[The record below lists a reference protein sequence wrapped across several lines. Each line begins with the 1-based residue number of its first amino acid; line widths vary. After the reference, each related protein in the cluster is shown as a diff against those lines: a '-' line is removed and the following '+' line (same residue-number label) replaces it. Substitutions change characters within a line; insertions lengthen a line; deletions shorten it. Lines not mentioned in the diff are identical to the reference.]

1 MEEEKSMSEKESL
14 DLIANMIG
22 KAKNHYSESGT
33 SALLW
38 GITNVVCFVLAY
50 LLEAVHGFHFP
61 FNPFYLMLA
70 AAVLQVYFY
79 RRERRINKTVS
90 YKDEAHYFIW
100 LAFGISL
107 LILTIA
113 GGFAN
118 IGYIVLPLILL
129 LFAIPTFISGCI
141 KKFKPLIIG
150 GIICWILS
158 IICFFYKENEVYL
171 LVALGAFFAWVIP
184 GFILRK
190 DFLKKIANSN
200 NGL

>member
-1 MEEEKSMSEKESL
+1 MEEKHLSEKESL
-14 DLIANMIG
+14 ELIVNMIG
-22 KAKNHYSESGT
+22 KAKHHYTESGA

-38 GITNVVCFVLAY
+38 GITNVVCFILAY
-50 LLEAVHGFHFP
+50 LQETARSFDLP
-61 FNPFYLMLA
+61 FSPFYLMIVTA
-70 AAVLQVYFY
+70 ILQVYFY

-90 YKDEAHYFIW
+90 YKDEAHYFIR

-107 LILTIA
+107 LILTVA
-113 GGFAN
+113 GGFAD

-150 GIICWILS
+150 GIVCWILC
-158 IICFFYKENEVYL
+158 IITFFYQSYFTYL
-171 LVALGAFFAWVIP
+171 LVALGATFAWIIP

-190 DFLKKIANSN
+190 RFYKNIANMN
-200 NGL
+200 NGV

>member
-1 MEEEKSMSEKESL
+1 MEEKPMSEKESL
-14 DLIANMIG
+14 ELITNMIG
-22 KAKNHYSESGT
+22 KARNHYTESGT

-38 GITNVVCFVLAY
+38 GITNVVSFVLAY
-50 LLEAVHGFHFP
+50 LQETVSSFNLP
-61 FNPFYLMLA
+61 FSPFYLMVVTA
-70 AAVLQVYFY
+70 ILQVYFY
-79 RRERRINKTVS
+79 RRERGLKKTIS

-107 LILTIA
+107 LILTVA

-141 KKFKPLIIG
+141 KKFKPMIIG

-158 IICFFYKENEVYL
+158 IISFFYRENEVFL
-171 LVALGAFFAWVIP
+171 LVAIGAFFAWIIP

-190 DFLKKIANSN
+190 RFNKNIANQY
-200 NGL
+200 NGV